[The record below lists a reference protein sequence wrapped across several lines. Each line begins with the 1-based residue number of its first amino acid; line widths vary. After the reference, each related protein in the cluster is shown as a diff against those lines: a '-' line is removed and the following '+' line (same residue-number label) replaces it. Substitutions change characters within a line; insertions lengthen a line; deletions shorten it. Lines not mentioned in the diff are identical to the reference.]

1 MDDSLKLPG
10 NIVAS
15 LRHQRAKVYMKGRI
29 FPEKGNKKQANKG
42 VACAQKSPA
51 ILICTGGLSNLWKEN
66 RWSVNKLRRKGRR
79 GGGLIPHSR
88 FLFSIIPHSEL
99 LLDLLTSR
107 AFERVA
113 RLWARSASERK
124 FVPGPTTPDQKTKRT
139 TLRKSKLLSSLLRI
153 PFSYLIPDPE
163 ILANPVSRQDILR
176 LLDSHTTQIPRIPLQ
191 TMYVT
196 EEGLVRRPKGTWFLS
211 MGFRSLTVSCI
222 VRIILL
228 RALLSN

>member
-29 FPEKGNKKQANKG
+29 FPERGNKRQANKG

-51 ILICTGGLSNLWKEN
+51 ILIFTGWLSDLWKEN

-88 FLFSIIPHSEL
+88 FLFSIIPHSE
-99 LLDLLTSR
+99 
-107 AFERVA
+107 
-113 RLWARSASERK
+113 
-124 FVPGPTTPDQKTKRT
+124 
-139 TLRKSKLLSSLLRI
+139 LLSSLLRI

>member
-51 ILICTGGLSNLWKEN
+51 ILIFTGGLSDLWKEN

-79 GGGLIPHSR
+79 GGELIPHSR

-99 LLDLLTSR
+99 L
-107 AFERVA
+107 
-113 RLWARSASERK
+113 
-124 FVPGPTTPDQKTKRT
+124 
-139 TLRKSKLLSSLLRI
+139 SSLLRTVFLPNTGSWDFSQSRI
-153 PFSYLIPDPE
+153 PSRHFAFTRFPYYPDPE
-163 ILANPVSRQDILR
+163 NTFTDHVRNRRRSCKKAKGDLISFNGIPQFDGQLYRTNHFAEGSVIQ
-176 LLDSHTTQIPRIPLQ
+176 LD
-191 TMYVT
+191 
-196 EEGLVRRPKGTWFLS
+196 
-211 MGFRSLTVSCI
+211 
-222 VRIILL
+222 
-228 RALLSN
+228 

>member
-51 ILICTGGLSNLWKEN
+51 ILIFTGGLSDLWKEN

-79 GGGLIPHSR
+79 GGGLIPHS
-88 FLFSIIPHSEL
+88 E
-99 LLDLLTSR
+99 
-107 AFERVA
+107 
-113 RLWARSASERK
+113 
-124 FVPGPTTPDQKTKRT
+124 
-139 TLRKSKLLSSLLRI
+139 LLSSLLRI
-153 PFSYLIPDPE
+153 PFSYVIPDPE

-222 VRIILL
+222 IRIILL